1 MRIIGIEC
9 NFLKVSKNFFPP
21 LLYTANDPHR
31 FRNSPSFP
39 ISCIWQCLIVWFPS
53 SSSLVHC
60 VYLLY
65 SGGRVFDLWTP
76 PVTHS
81 SRSARSMSGR
91 QPVNVPRVW
100 LYKQTLYLK
109 WKITQCRQLCTK
121 SSTRTRLKGLR
132 HRTADWWLN
141 QELKRGGGFPFPCCH
156 CSILMLPLWLFSFI
170 CNALGIRLTF
180 YLLEGGVCSEGRVP
194 SLFR

>member
-9 NFLKVSKNFFPP
+9 NFLKMSKNFFPP
-21 LLYTANDPHR
+21 LLHTVYDLHR

-81 SRSARSMSGR
+81 SRSARGMSGR
-91 QPVNVPRVW
+91 QSVKVP
-100 LYKQTLYLK
+100 
-109 WKITQCRQLCTK
+109 
-121 SSTRTRLKGLR
+121 TRLIIK
-132 HRTADWWLN
+132 A
-141 QELKRGGGFPFPCCH
+141 
-156 CSILMLPLWLFSFI
+156 
-170 CNALGIRLTF
+170 NALFETKWNERLHNVDKLNVAPEPVWRVSDTE
-180 YLLEGGVCSEGRVP
+180 LLIGDWTKN
-194 SLFR
+194 